1 MSDNI
6 VYKWTDGSNKDFQ
19 EFYKKTEEY
28 YSKIVGG
35 IEKRRAFV
43 PYNHS
48 DGIPNVLIAYHGGV
62 AVACAGFKPYSE
74 DDAEIK
80 RVWVEPEHR
89 GKHLAKD
96 IMKQIEDKARVN
108 GYKRAI
114 LQTREIMADAVGLYE
129 KLGYSKI
136 EKYPP
141 YDNLNGAVC
150 MAKDL

>member
-48 DGIPNVLIAYHGGV
+48 DGMPNVLIAYHGDV

-129 KLGYSKI
+129 NLGYSKI
-136 EKYPP
+136 ENYPP
-141 YDNLNGAVC
+141 YDNLDGAVC
-150 MAKDL
+150 MAKEL

>member
-35 IEKRRAFV
+35 IENRRAFV

-48 DGIPNVLIAYHGGV
+48 DGIPNVLIAYMDDV
-62 AVACAGFKPYSE
+62 AVACAGFKSYSE

-80 RVWVEPEHR
+80 RVWVEPSCR
-89 GKHLAKD
+89 GRHIAKSL
-96 IMKQIEDKARVN
+96 MNQIEDRAQKL

-141 YDNLNGAVC
+141 YDNLVGAVC
-150 MAKDL
+150 MAKEL